1 MVNLMKMEEK
11 TVDSLKRG
19 LITFEEAYSCLFGYI
34 RCMIDVGIITE
45 DRGAE
50 EINRIT
56 RRLLERK

>member
-11 TVDSLKRG
+11 TVNSLKRG
-19 LITFEEAYSCLFGYI
+19 LITFEEAHSCLFGYI